1 VCVCVSRKYVIQP
14 FFISLHIPLSI
25 GQLGNLLLDQVI
37 VPSDCTASV
46 LDSDLRMSSIS
57 VE

>member
-1 VCVCVSRKYVIQP
+1 VCVCVSRKYIIQP

-25 GQLGNLLLDQVI
+25 GQMGNLLLDHTI
-37 VPSDCTASV
+37 VPSDCTASM
-46 LDSDLRMSSIS
+46 LDSDLRMSMIS